1 MKYKYT
7 ISNNTENEWN
17 KKDEEHEK
25 LLDKL
30 KDLVEDAENQ
40 SIVIIDGIK
49 YPTSMLWHD
58 IATTALELANYAD
71 LFDRYDQK
79 NNSRKD

>member
-1 MKYKYT
+1 MTNKYT
-7 ISNNTENEWN
+7 ISNYTENEWN
-17 KKDEEHEK
+17 KKDEEYEK

-71 LFDRYDQK
+71 WFDRYDQK

>member
-7 ISNNTENEWN
+7 ISNYTENEWN
-17 KKDEEHEK
+17 KKDEEYEQ
-25 LLDKL
+25 LVDKL
-30 KDLVEDAENQ
+30 KDLAEDAENQ

-49 YPTSMLWHD
+49 YPTSMLWRD
-58 IATTALELANYAD
+58 VAATALELANYAD
-71 LFDRYDQK
+71 WFDRYDQK

>member
-1 MKYKYT
+1 MKHRYS
-7 ISNNTENEWN
+7 ISDYTENEWN
-17 KKDEEHEK
+17 KKDEEYEK
-25 LLDKL
+25 LLDDL
-30 KDLVEDAENQ
+30 KDLVADAENQ
-40 SIVIIDGIK
+40 SIVIIDGVK

-71 LFDRYDQK
+71 WFDRYDQK

>member
-1 MKYKYT
+1 MKNKYT
-7 ISNNTENEWN
+7 ISNYTENEWN
-17 KKDEEHEK
+17 KKDEEYEK
-25 LLDKL
+25 LLDDL
-30 KDLVEDAENQ
+30 KDLVADAENQ

-71 LFDRYDQK
+71 WFDRYDQK